1 MDTVTIPRPTTPDTR
16 ETRALALYRT
26 RGREIVRT
34 GPNTY
39 EVPSCTGRGT
49 YAVDYARETC
59 DCPDALRHPDLN
71 CKHLL
76 AVAVKRAKRRGATAR
91 RLAALEDR
99 LRHEDLHADERCE
112 FADTIA
118 RLRRRFGLA
127 DALAHAHAFERRLR
141 DEPA

>member
-16 ETRALALYRT
+16 ETRALELYRT

-34 GPNTY
+34 GPFTY

-76 AVAVKRAKRRGATAR
+76 AVAVKRAKRRGDTAL

-99 LRHEDLHADERCE
+99 ARSEDLGPDERLE
-112 FADTIA
+112 LKD
-118 RLRRRFGLA
+118 RVSKLRRRFGLA

>member
-1 MDTVTIPRPTTPDTR
+1 MTTRSLAEPRHPDTR
-16 ETRALALYRT
+16 DPRALALYRA
-26 RGREIVRT
+26 RGAEIVRT
-34 GPNTY
+34 GPFTY

-91 RLAALEDR
+91 RLAALEERSRSENLDV
-99 LRHEDLHADERCE
+99 DERLE
-112 FADTIA
+112 VLDEVA
-118 RLRRRFGLA
+118 RLRRRLGL
-127 DALAHAHAFERRLR
+127 
-141 DEPA
+141 